1 MQKKQKN
8 HWIVAVVLF
17 GGFLLALWLD
27 FTGVQVHQWLGV
39 GLAAVATYHLAVH
52 WRWVV
57 AVTGRFL
64 GRTSR
69 QARTFYVV
77 DAGLAAGFS
86 AIIASGLV
94 ISTWLDLAEASFVAW
109 RTIHVVASVATLAL
123 VVVKIGVHWRWILT
137 TARRQIVPTREHSV
151 PVEKPQTTAVP
162 ALTGRRDFLRLMAGV
177 SAVALVGGAH
187 ALGSLAQAQTNSAA
201 QAASTANAEAL
212 PVSSTTTSS
221 CTVAC
226 PRRCSYPGHCH
237 RYTDA
242 NGNGRCDFGEC
253 AS

>member
-8 HWIVAVVLF
+8 NWIVAVVLF

-27 FTGVQVHQWLGV
+27 LTGVQVHQWLGV
-39 GLAAVATYHLAVH
+39 GLAALATYHLAVH

-77 DAGLAAGFS
+77 DAGLAVGFA
-86 AIIASGLV
+86 AIIASGLA
-94 ISTWLDLAEASFVAW
+94 ISTWLDLAQASFVAW
-109 RTIHVVASVATLAL
+109 RAIHVVASVATLAL

-137 TARRQIVPTREHSV
+137 TARRQIVPTPRRSV
-151 PVEKPQTTAVP
+151 QVEEPQAMAFP
-162 ALTGRRDFLRLMAGV
+162 APTGRRDFLRLMAGV
-177 SAVALVGGAH
+177 SAVALVGGAN
-187 ALGSLAQAQTNSAA
+187 ALSSLAQAQTNLAA
-201 QAASTANAEAL
+201 QPGADAGAASL
-212 PVSSTTTSS
+212 PVSSASAST

-226 PRRCSYPGHCH
+226 PRRCSYPGHCR
-237 RYTDA
+237 RYADS

-253 AS
+253 ES